1 MRVGTFN
8 VRSIV
13 NKTVGVMEHLGDVGC
28 DICLVQE
35 TFLREADRAKIQE
48 IKDYGWCIISDPRKH
63 RSGGG
68 IGILYKPDIKLQ
80 ANEKVTK
87 YKSFQV
93 METVLHSDAGSV
105 RLVNIYRPPYT
116 KKAKYTESVFL
127 EEFESYLDDLTG
139 KTGTSL
145 FMGDFNIHVERP
157 EDFYP
162 KKFLKLLDDYN
173 LIQRVPQ
180 VPTHEQGG
188 TLDLVITTDDVAAK
202 MSPINTTTSG
212 TSSDHYLVWFDLDYK
227 IQRGRQ
233 DKHKT
238 VSYRDFKNLD
248 TEAFKSDLVSS
259 VLNQDSFS
267 WPLNEAVS
275 HYNTVLTELMDKH
288 CPLVERKV
296 KKNDTPWI
304 DEELRN
310 LRRKRR
316 AAERAWRGGK
326 GPRSCYIEL
335 RDCYTALEFEKRV
348 HYNKKSLKAS
358 AHDTK
363 TLFKKVNRLLGKT
376 QPVLP
381 SHDDPVSLAEDFKNF
396 FADKVKNIRTS
407 IIDQKPDDEPHK
419 SPATDVWS
427 DSSLD
432 SFEKVSMDDIEEM
445 VKGMSNKFCGLDP
458 IPTFLLKD
466 CINELSPL
474 LCYIVNSSIEMSSF
488 PVALKKAVIKPTL
501 KKDDADSDC
510 LKNYRPLSNLPVL
523 SKLLEKAIL
532 TQLNRYLDENSL
544 HCPVQSGYRPK
555 HSCETLLVRMT
566 DDILR
571 DMEAGNVVAL
581 VLLDL
586 SAAFDTIDHN
596 ILIQKLANDF
606 GIRGNALKWF
616 VDYLQ
621 NRSFCVKVNQGFSVF
636 LSLLFGVP
644 QGSLLG
650 PILFILY
657 IKYLQKI
664 AAKFGLN
671 IQLYADDSQLY
682 ISFHPMKPEETEE
695 LKKKIQ
701 ECLAEIQNWMV
712 ENFMK
717 LNESKTELLLIAKP
731 LVLRNL
737 NVDMTFEFGEVDVK
751 PTDCKGDSWKSLGV
765 KLDPSLNMERQLNS
779 VKQKC
784 MWTLSNLQKI
794 GRYFDRET
802 KLILVKQL
810 VISKLDYCN
819 ALYVSL
825 PMKCLKKLKSVLNCA
840 IRFIYNINDR
850 DEDLLPYYKRA
861 HILPIEQRIQF
872 KICLLSYKVVYGI
885 APQYLDELLEVDSQ
899 SALSKTRLK
908 SMDTLRLK
916 TTRPSKTR
924 VGERRFTNCAPDL
937 WNSLPLEIRSL
948 QNVETFKQHLKTHF
962 FKDLTKY

>member
-1 MRVGTFN
+1 
-8 VRSIV
+8 
-13 NKTVGVMEHLGDVGC
+13 
-28 DICLVQE
+28 
-35 TFLREADRAKIQE
+35 
-48 IKDYGWCIISDPRKH
+48 
-63 RSGGG
+63 
-68 IGILYKPDIKLQ
+68 
-80 ANEKVTK
+80 
-87 YKSFQV
+87 
-93 METVLHSDAGSV
+93 
-105 RLVNIYRPPYT
+105 
-116 KKAKYTESVFL
+116 
-127 EEFESYLDDLTG
+127 
-139 KTGTSL
+139 
-145 FMGDFNIHVERP
+145 
-157 EDFYP
+157 
-162 KKFLKLLDDYN
+162 
-173 LIQRVPQ
+173 
-180 VPTHEQGG
+180 
-188 TLDLVITTDDVAAK
+188 
-202 MSPINTTTSG
+202 
-212 TSSDHYLVWFDLDYK
+212 
-227 IQRGRQ
+227 
-233 DKHKT
+233 
-238 VSYRDFKNLD
+238 
-248 TEAFKSDLVSS
+248 
-259 VLNQDSFS
+259 
-267 WPLNEAVS
+267 
-275 HYNTVLTELMDKH
+275 
-288 CPLVERKV
+288 
-296 KKNDTPWI
+296 
-304 DEELRN
+304 
-310 LRRKRR
+310 
-316 AAERAWRGGK
+316 
-326 GPRSCYIEL
+326 
-335 RDCYTALEFEKRV
+335 
-348 HYNKKSLKAS
+348 
-358 AHDTK
+358 
-363 TLFKKVNRLLGKT
+363 
-376 QPVLP
+376 
-381 SHDDPVSLAEDFKNF
+381 
-396 FADKVKNIRTS
+396 
-407 IIDQKPDDEPHK
+407 
-419 SPATDVWS
+419 
-427 DSSLD
+427 
-432 SFEKVSMDDIEEM
+432 MDDMEKM

-466 CINELSPL
+466 CINELAPL

-488 PVALKKAVIKPTL
+488 PPALKKAVIKPTL

-566 DDILR
+566 DDILK

-586 SAAFDTIDHN
+586 SAAFDTIDHK
-596 ILIQKLANDF
+596 ILIQKLSNDF
-606 GIRGNALKWF
+606 GIRGNALRWF

-621 NRSFCVKVNQGFSVF
+621 NRSFCVKVNQGFSDF
-636 LSLLFGVP
+636 LCLLFGVP

-657 IKYLQKI
+657 IKHLQKV
-664 AAKFGLN
+664 AARFGLN

-682 ISFHPMKPEETEE
+682 IAFHPMKPEETEE

-712 ENFMK
+712 DNYMK

-737 NVDMTFEFGEVDVK
+737 DVDMTFTFGEVDVK

-825 PMKCLKKLKSVLNCA
+825 PMKYLKKLKSVLNCG
-840 IRFIYNINDR
+840 IRFIYNINNR

-885 APQYLDELLEVDSQ
+885 APQYLNELLEVDSQ

-908 SMDTLRLK
+908 SNDTLRLK

-924 VGERRFTNCAPDL
+924 VGERRLTNCAPDL

-962 FKDLTKY
+962 FKDLSIVSKYK